1 MRIFEKI
8 NKNWPAERR
17 AGEIAGGKSA
27 APRVSTVAA
36 GVHSGGGGRDLL
48 PNICNVPNIPHV

>member
-1 MRIFEKI
+1 MKKKTKTR
-8 NKNWPAERR
+8 PAERG
-17 AGEIAGGKSA
+17 AGEIVGGKSA